1 MAGTPTDPRRRDDAM
16 TARIGEERQRRR
28 WTHAAVTRKGAGGLR
43 PHAAS
48 LVVDD
53 AQGIDSSSILV

>member
-1 MAGTPTDPRRRDDAM
+1 M